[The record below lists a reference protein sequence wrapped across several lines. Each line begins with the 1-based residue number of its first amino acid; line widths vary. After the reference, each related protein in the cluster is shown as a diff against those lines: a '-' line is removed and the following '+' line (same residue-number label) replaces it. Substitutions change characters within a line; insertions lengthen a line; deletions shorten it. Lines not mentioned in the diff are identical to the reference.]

1 MKLITEALGKSL
13 SRSPGRIL
21 ILGYAV
27 LIAMG
32 TVFLLLPIATVKGKL
47 AFIDALFTASS
58 ATCVTGLTV
67 VDTSATFTLWG
78 KTIILVLIQIGGI
91 GIMVI
96 STIFLF
102 SIGKKVSMTGR
113 MLIRDTYSYGEGKG
127 VFSLIKDVLL
137 FTMVIEL
144 IGAILMF
151 SRFHSRGTICMTIFY
166 SVFHSVSAF
175 CNAGF
180 SLFSDSFLQYQNDW
194 IINLSICTLIIL
206 GGIGFIVLSEIKNHF
221 SLSCRAW
228 SFLSLH
234 TKLVLSSTLLLLVIS
249 TALIFLLE
257 WQNTLSGKPVPYK
270 ILGAFFQAVNART
283 AGFNTVQIGDLTNET
298 LFLIIILMFIGAAP
312 GSCGGGVKITTVSSM
327 TILGVS
333 RLLGQ
338 EYPQVFHRKISDT
351 SIAKAVSL
359 IMIKLLVI
367 IIGIILL
374 QQTEIGEISHRLS
387 RGTFLELMF
396 ETVSAFGTVG
406 LSTGITTR
414 LSVSGKLIVAI
425 MMFIGRLGP
434 LVIAMAVS
442 KKKASKKYY
451 YAQENIMIG

>member
-1 MKLITEALGKSL
+1 MKLITRTLARSFAK
-13 SRSPGRIL
+13 SPGLIL
-21 ILGYAV
+21 IFGYAV

-32 TVFLLLPIATVKGKL
+32 TSFLLLPIATVKGKL
-47 AFIDALFTASS
+47 ALIDALFTAAS
-58 ATCVTGLTV
+58 AVCVTGLTV
-67 VDTSATFTLWG
+67 VDTSGVFTLLG
-78 KTIILVLIQIGGI
+78 KSVILVLIQIGGI
-91 GIMVI
+91 GIMVV
-96 STIFLF
+96 STIFVF

-113 MLIRDTYSYGEGKG
+113 ILIRDTYSYGEGKG
-127 VFSLIKDVLL
+127 IFSLVKDVLF
-137 FTMVIEL
+137 FTMAIEL

-151 SRFHSRGTICMTIFY
+151 FRFHSQGSTGMAVFY
-166 SVFHSVSAF
+166 ALFHSVSAF

-359 IMIKLLVI
+359 IMISLLVI

>member
-32 TVFLLLPIATVKGKL
+32 TVFLILPIATVKGKL

-180 SLFSDSFLQYQNDW
+180 SLFSDSFVGYQSDW
-194 IINLSICTLIIL
+194 VINLTICTLVIL
-206 GGIGFIVLSEIKNHF
+206 GGIGFVVLSEIKTQF
-221 SLSCRAW
+221 SFSRRAW

-234 TKLVLSSTLLLLVIS
+234 TKLVLSSTLVLLVIS

-257 WQNTLSGKPVPYK
+257 WQNTLSDKSVPYK

-298 LFLIIILMFIGAAP
+298 LFLTIILMFIGTAP
-312 GSCGGGVKITTVSSM
+312 GSCGGGVKITTFSSM
-327 TILGVS
+327 VILGFS
-333 RLLGQ
+333 RLVGQ
-338 EYPQVFHRKISDT
+338 EYPQIFYRKISDI

-359 IMIKLLVI
+359 II
-367 IIGIILL
+367 ISLFLITIGIILL
-374 QQTEIGEISHRLS
+374 QQTEIGEVSHRLT
-387 RGTFLELMF
+387 RGSFLELMF

-406 LSTGITTR
+406 LSTGVTPT
-414 LSVSGKLIVAI
+414 LSMTGKLII
-425 MMFIGRLGP
+425 TMMMFIGRLGP
-434 LVIAMAVS
+434 LAIAIAVS
-442 KKKASKKYY
+442 RRSASKNYY

>member
-1 MKLITEALGKSL
+1 MKLITKTLARSFA
-13 SRSPGRIL
+13 RSPGQIL

-32 TVFLLLPIATVKGKL
+32 TVFLLLPMATVKGKL
-47 AFIDALFTASS
+47 AFIDAVFTASS
-58 ATCVTGLTV
+58 AVCVTGLTV
-67 VDTSATFTLWG
+67 VDTSGVFTLLG
-78 KTIILVLIQIGGI
+78 KAIILVLIQIGGI
-91 GIMVI
+91 GIMVV

-113 MLIRDTYSYGEGKG
+113 MLIRDTYSYGEGQG
-127 VFSLIKDVLL
+127 VFSLVKDILF

-144 IGAILMF
+144 IGAMLMF
-151 SRFHSRGTICMTIFY
+151 FRFHSQGSTGMAVFY
-166 SVFHSVSAF
+166 ALFHSVSAF

-359 IMIKLLVI
+359 IMISLLVI

-442 KKKASKKYY
+442 KKNASKKYY